1 MTRAH
6 YSWNLQPN
14 KFHRF
19 GTVANAF
26 TDSELDEIIKAGEAE
41 LLSVA
46 AIVNADGDVVDS
58 EYRSSS
64 IAWVPSSKEENWWL
78 FRKLTDY
85 VVSVNK
91 QLFEFDLH
99 TIENLQY
106 SVYNEGD
113 FYKEHDD
120 IIGTTSSVRKL
131 SFSLQLVDEN
141 EYDGGDLL
149 LKVGLNADDAEALL
163 NKARVRGTLIFF
175 PSFTPHEVSKIT
187 RGTRKALVGWV
198 TGPKFK

>member
-1 MTRAH
+1 MTQAY
-6 YSWNLQPN
+6 YSWDLQLN
-14 KFHRF
+14 KFNRF
-19 GTVANAF
+19 GTVTNAF
-26 TDSELDEIIKAGEAE
+26 TDLELDEIIKAGEAE
-41 LLSVA
+41 LLSAA
-46 AIVNADGDVVDS
+46 AIVNAGDNVINP
-58 EYRSSS
+58 EYRSTS
-64 IAWVPSSKEENWWL
+64 IAWIPSSKEKNGWL

-85 VVSVNK
+85 VVNVNK
-91 QLFEFDLH
+91 QLFEFDLR

-120 IIGTTSSVRKL
+120 IIDTASAVRKL
-131 SFSLQLVDEN
+131 SFSLQLVDQS

-149 LKVGLNADDAEALL
+149 LKAGLNTEDAKALL
-163 NKARVRGTLIFF
+163 DKARVRGTLIFF
-175 PSFTPHEVSKIT
+175 PSFTLHEVSKIT